1 MTDPTPP
8 DAKCRHCRESR
19 SAHSGRLDI
28 CPGNSW
34 ASSFEPVV
42 RNEKCRKCGKAAIE
56 HPPYLKRRPHI
67 VDGQFQSDK
76 YPACPPGKVPLSV
89 KDPTAQDLLW
99 EYAQRRRLVDL
110 EFADDLEF
118 ALRETG
124 YEGWAA
130 LDRVSLSAVERKYVE
145 LGRELRE
152 VREQLDEARRNE
164 VLRAQERDEAIA
176 SGKVLV
182 EANLRHFNTA
192 TENHNRAEA
201 LWNELVEVAAQAK
214 EWERRFNW
222 KADASNTELAEM
234 TKRAEAAEEADTD
247 LLRRCEVGEN
257 QLAREQK
264 RGQFDYEQAEKARGE
279 RDDARNEIAS
289 VTTERDALRLGQKVV
304 AERQREACAK
314 AIERNWANP
323 ILKVRRTP
331 LVTDV
336 PAAEREENVMAA
348 ADAESDAHQA
358 KMAALSREDDA
369 WWHPAVATTNEAI
382 REENAELDEPDE
394 DHICVRQDV
403 RIRELESQLEG
414 RKARIRELEN
424 LLKAIMVE
432 RDDAVEFSKSTM
444 REGQA
449 RAITWAAKTMYD
461 SAWSLQR
468 GYHVKLSEL
477 ADLVRS
483 GSVTP

>member
-1 MTDPTPP
+1 MADPTPP
-8 DAKCRHCRESR
+8 DAKCSQEWGTNELRRMVDSV
-19 SAHSGRLDI
+19 AHI
-28 CPGNSW
+28 
-34 ASSFEPVV
+34 
-42 RNEKCRKCGKAAIE
+42 
-56 HPPYLKRRPHI
+56 
-67 VDGQFQSDK
+67 QS
-76 YPACPPGKVPLSV
+76 PLSTMV
-89 KDPTAQDLLW
+89 YAAAAELEDL
-99 EYAQRRRLVDL
+99 RPRL
-110 EFADDLEF
+110 
-118 ALRETG
+118 
-124 YEGWAA
+124 AA
-130 LDRVSLSAVERKYVE
+130 S
-145 LGRELRE
+145 
-152 VREQLDEARRNE
+152 RRNE
-164 VLRAQERDEAIA
+164 ALRAQERDEAIA
-176 SGKVLV
+176 SGKVLA

-289 VTTERDALRLGQKVV
+289 VTAERDALRL
-304 AERQREACAK
+304 EREALLCSACGRYYR
-314 AIERNWANP
+314 IP
-323 ILKVRRTP
+323 
-331 LVTDV
+331 
-336 PAAEREENVMAA
+336 
-348 ADAESDAHQA
+348 
-358 KMAALSREDDA
+358 
-369 WWHPAVATTNEAI
+369 HPAVAMTNKAI
-382 REENAELDEPDE
+382 RKENRMTTETEAGQQLPACPICGNAPTDHDPMADICYARAKGSVFPTVAQDPEMLPKLDDLSELMVLECDVPGYHRAKFSDLLAIIQRLTQEQRQALERVADEATKPFTFVEMLRTCSRLRAERDAADEG
-394 DHICVRQDV
+394 Q
-403 RIRELESQLEG
+403 
-414 RKARIRELEN
+414 KARIRELEN
-424 LLKAIMVE
+424 LLKAITVE
-432 RDDAVEFSKSTM
+432 RDAAVS
-444 REGQA
+444 EGQA